1 MIHLYSVKKYC
12 WLFLIFL
19 AQDLKSKE
27 LVLVAGLAKPPYVI
41 PEQDS
46 GFEVD
51 LMRDVLAKLGHNI
64 SMLYVPYGRTYE
76 TMKQVNADI
85 GLTQSQKAG
94 VKAEILSL
102 PYVTYQNVA
111 VSLMEKSIKLDEF
124 KELQSLV
131 VVAFQNA
138 QMLLGAEYAKATQQ
152 SPLYLELPEQR
163 RQVELLLSGKV
174 DVAVMDI
181 NIFKYFAKSIMGMN
195 HLKKMQVHNLFTSTR
210 YGAAIHDPKLRK
222 AFNRELLKYFD
233 TVEYDSLLQKYDMKY
248 SDGYH
253 FYNDILPR

>member
-1 MIHLYSVKKYC
+1 MNSVMKSC
-12 WLFLIFL
+12 FVFLIL
-19 AQDLKSKE
+19 LVQDLKAKE

-51 LMRDVLAKLGHNI
+51 LMRDVLGKLGHNI

-85 GLTQSQKAG
+85 GLTQSEKGG

-111 VSLMEKSIKLDEF
+111 VSLKDKSIKLGEF
-124 KELQSLV
+124 QDLQPLV
-131 VVAFQNA
+131 IVAFQNA
-138 QMLLGAEYAKATQQ
+138 NRVLGSAFAKATKQR
-152 SPLYLELPEQR
+152 PLYLELPEQR
-163 RQVELLLSGKV
+163 RQVELLLTGRA
-174 DVAVMDI
+174 DVAVLDI
-181 NIFKYFAKSIMGMN
+181 NIFKYFAKLITGVSQME
-195 HLKKMQVHNLFTSTR
+195 KMQVHNLFTSTR

-222 AFNRELLKYFD
+222 AFNRELLNYFD
-233 TVEYDSLLQKYDMKY
+233 TPEYDSLLQKYDMKY

-253 FYNDILPR
+253 FYNDSLPR